1 MFDVWETMKFRL
13 GLQLQHGFT
22 CKLNQIYLHRN
33 GNFEHVMN
41 NRVKESPSMSGK
53 GVLWWYP
60 LKIKAMKSPKTKA
73 DAMNKDGW

>member
-1 MFDVWETMKFRL
+1 MFDVWETMKFGLR
-13 GLQLQHGFT
+13 LQLQHGFT

-53 GVLWWYP
+53 KGTLMISFED
-60 LKIKAMKSPKTKA
+60 KGSFGNEITQDKC
-73 DAMNKDGW
+73 